1 MVSIRK
7 FVFQRGSIKLLIS
20 IKVEDKLQTA
30 CFGRPST
37 VGTSEFDLRPLKLTD
52 FDCENSQAELFVE
65 YVKLNI
71 ILGRILDSHSRKSD
85 FAYSEVGDRPIK
97 LNQMER

>member
-1 MVSIRK
+1 MVSICK
-7 FVFQRGSIKLLIS
+7 FVLKCASTKLLRP

-37 VGTSEFDLRPLKLTD
+37 VGTLEFDLRPLNLID

-65 YVKLNI
+65 YVKLNV
-71 ILGRILDSHSRKSD
+71 ILGKILHSRDRKND
-85 FAYSEVGDRPIK
+85 FAYSEVRGR
-97 LNQMER
+97 LLA